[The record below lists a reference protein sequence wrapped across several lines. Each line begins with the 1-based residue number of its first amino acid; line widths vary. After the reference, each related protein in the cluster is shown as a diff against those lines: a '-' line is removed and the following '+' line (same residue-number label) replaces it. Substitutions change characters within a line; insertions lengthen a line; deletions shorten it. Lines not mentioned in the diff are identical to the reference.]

1 MRAIPCNLQALDLC
15 TSSFCRN
22 ALYVLLLLIRG
33 AIVEP
38 YPAFM
43 ESEGCAYAEQNVA
56 QVAPKYLLCSR
67 ELRLDCETGS
77 AFIIKERNFLL
88 TDEVCYYKLTIGS

>member
-1 MRAIPCNLQALDLC
+1 M
-15 TSSFCRN
+15 
-22 ALYVLLLLIRG
+22 YVLLLLIRG

-43 ESEGCAYAEQNVA
+43 ESEGCAYAEQNVSHCA

-77 AFIIKERNFLL
+77 AFIIKERIFLL
-88 TDEVCYYKLTIGS
+88 TDEVYYYKLTIGS